1 MLCLTEKNQENK
13 QEENSQV
20 ESTQIKYIFF
30 MRLLAEQQRQKQ
42 RSKEET
48 SNTIMQIEYLYV
60 EHI

>member
-20 ESTQIKYIFF
+20 EQSTQIKYIFF

-42 RSKEET
+42 RSKEEIAHKQH
-48 SNTIMQIEYLYV
+48 N
-60 EHI
+60 HAN

>member
-42 RSKEET
+42 RPKEEIAHEQH
-48 SNTIMQIEYLYV
+48 N
-60 EHI
+60 HAN